1 MPSLAGDRWR
11 WNRRRGAA
19 GQPAPLVP
27 SPPNGRG
34 RWYVSNPAMRHRPPR
49 LPPLP
54 RLSPPPRSP
63 SHGPP
68 LRPPHLGWGHP
79 PRRHG
84 GLPVRS
90 PRPSAGSQ
98 GSDWGHRSGVTFCS
112 AAASPATTPTTAP
125 PPRSCARRR
134 RPPGRDLPRRDRSA
148 GPAADRASRASPR
161 RGKRVPRLR
170 RREGQRASLEGRLA
184 RRRGDAE
191 GGGTG
196 KTASPAT
203 RPTTVHAGKAGHTRR
218 DEETEGG
225 RRWIGVRLRFFH
237 ESPPTHRRR
246 GAHTKA
252 RRDGDTKRRRRGLD
266 WGQASFLSREPARPP
281 PARGAHEGT
290 KARRDGGGRRWGALR
305 VKPPIHR
312 RRGRTRR
319 HEGTKRR
326 RHEETEGGDSPR
338 RCCLHESPPIH
349 HRRGTHTNRK
359 TSGSGLE
366 TSGVE
371 ARCLAS
377 RGQGGVDRRDHRAMV
392 DPGVVTQSPPSR
404 RERPPVRGNSYWPS
418 P

>member
-148 GPAADRASRASPR
+148 GPTADRASRASPR

-225 RRWIGVRLRFFH
+225 RRW
-237 ESPPTHRRR
+237 
-246 GAHTKA
+246 
-252 RRDGDTKRRRRGLD
+252 
-266 WGQASFLSREPARPP
+266 
-281 PARGAHEGT
+281 
-290 KARRDGGGRRWGALR
+290 GALR

-319 HEGTKRR
+319 HEGTKRQRGETPPGVVVSTRARPPTAGAGRTR
-326 RHEETEGGDSPR
+326 RHEETE
-338 RCCLHESPPIH
+338 
-349 HRRGTHTNRK
+349 T
-359 TSGSGLE
+359 
-366 TSGVE
+366 
-371 ARCLAS
+371 
-377 RGQGGVDRRDHRAMV
+377 RRDGGA
-392 DPGVVTQSPPSR
+392 DWIGVRLRGWGQASFLSREPAHPP
-404 RERPPVRGNSYWPS
+404 PARGAHEGTKARSDGDTKRQRGGGAGVHS
-418 P
+418 V

>member
-225 RRWIGVRLRFFH
+225 RRWGALRVKL
-237 ESPPTHRRR
+237 PTHRRR

-252 RRDGDTKRRRRGLD
+252 RRHEETKTRRDGGADWIGVRLRG
-266 WGQASFLSREPARPP
+266 WGQASFLSREPAHPPPARDAHEGTKARRDGGRRLPPALLSPREPAQPP

-290 KARRDGGGRRWGALR
+290 KARRDGGGEALGCT
-305 VKPPIHR
+305 PHA
-312 RRGRTRR
+312 
-319 HEGTKRR
+319 
-326 RHEETEGGDSPR
+326 D
-338 RCCLHESPPIH
+338 L
-349 HRRGTHTNRK
+349 
-359 TSGSGLE
+359 
-366 TSGVE
+366 GVTD
-371 ARCLAS
+371 L
-377 RGQGGVDRRDHRAMV
+377 GVR
-392 DPGVVTQSPPSR
+392 S
-404 RERPPVRGNSYWPS
+404 
-418 P
+418 

>member
-225 RRWIGVRLRFFH
+225 RRWGALRVKL
-237 ESPPTHRRR
+237 PTHRRR
-246 GAHTKA
+246 GTHTKA

-266 WGQASFLSREPARPP
+266 WGQASGLGSGFVSFTRARPP
-281 PARGAHEGT
+281 TAGA
-290 KARRDGGGRRWGALR
+290 
-305 VKPPIHR
+305 
-312 RRGRTRR
+312 GRTRR

-326 RHEETEGGDSPR
+326 GGEALGCTPSEATHPPPARAHTKTRRHEETETRRDGGGRLPPALLSPR
-338 RCCLHESPPIH
+338 EPAHPPPARDAHEQ
-349 HRRGTHTNRK
+349 K
-359 TSGSGLE
+359 DL
-366 TSGVE
+366 GV
-371 ARCLAS
+371 RS
-377 RGQGGVDRRDHRAMV
+377 
-392 DPGVVTQSPPSR
+392 
-404 RERPPVRGNSYWPS
+404 
-418 P
+418 

>member
-1 MPSLAGDRWR
+1 M
-11 WNRRRGAA
+11 NR
-19 GQPAPLVP
+19 
-27 SPPNGRG
+27 
-34 RWYVSNPAMRHRPPR
+34 
-49 LPPLP
+49 
-54 RLSPPPRSP
+54 
-63 SHGPP
+63 
-68 LRPPHLGWGHP
+68 LRPLGAVKGLAEPPHRAELRVALLHQLVAVQ
-79 PRRHG
+79 G
-84 GLPVRS
+84 G
-90 PRPSAGSQ
+90 
-98 GSDWGHRSGVTFCS
+98 
-112 AAASPATTPTTAP
+112 
-125 PPRSCARRR
+125 
-134 RPPGRDLPRRDRSA
+134 
-148 GPAADRASRASPR
+148 
-161 RGKRVPRLR
+161 
-170 RREGQRASLEGRLA
+170 
-184 RRRGDAE
+184 
-191 GGGTG
+191 
-196 KTASPAT
+196 
-203 RPTTVHAGKAGHTRR
+203 
-218 DEETEGG
+218 
-225 RRWIGVRLRFFH
+225 
-237 ESPPTHRRR
+237 
-246 GAHTKA
+246 
-252 RRDGDTKRRRRGLD
+252 
-266 WGQASFLSREPARPP
+266 WGQASGLGSGFVSFTRARPPTADAGRTRRHEGTKRQRGEALGCTPSEATRPP

>member
-225 RRWIGVRLRFFH
+225 RRW
-237 ESPPTHRRR
+237 
-246 GAHTKA
+246 
-252 RRDGDTKRRRRGLD
+252 
-266 WGQASFLSREPARPP
+266 
-281 PARGAHEGT
+281 
-290 KARRDGGGRRWGALR
+290 GALR

-319 HEGTKRR
+319 HEGTKRQRGETPPGVVVSTRARPSTAGAGAHEGTKARRDEGGEALGCTPCEATHPPPARGAHEGTKRR
-326 RHEETEGGDSPR
+326 RHEETKGG
-338 RCCLHESPPIH
+338 
-349 HRRGTHTNRK
+349 GA
-359 TSGSGLE
+359 
-366 TSGVE
+366 GVH
-371 ARCLAS
+371 S
-377 RGQGGVDRRDHRAMV
+377 V
-392 DPGVVTQSPPSR
+392 
-404 RERPPVRGNSYWPS
+404 
-418 P
+418 

>member
-225 RRWIGVRLRFFH
+225 RRWGALRVKL
-237 ESPPTHRRR
+237 PTHRRR

-252 RRDGDTKRRRRGLD
+252 RRDG
-266 WGQASFLSREPARPP
+266 
-281 PARGAHEGT
+281 
-290 KARRDGGGRRWGALR
+290 
-305 VKPPIHR
+305 
-312 RRGRTRR
+312 
-319 HEGTKRR
+319 GTKRR
-326 RHEETEGGDSPR
+326 RGEALGCTPCEAAHPFLPSTAYLPGRPPYLTPLKGEAPR
-338 RCCLHESPPIH
+338 TPVPGVRSCDPAGSRGACAQRGVARLYSRGSKRTSRSARVSWWPPSGVAVRTSVARCCL
-349 HRRGTHTNRK
+349 
-359 TSGSGLE
+359 
-366 TSGVE
+366 
-371 ARCLAS
+371 
-377 RGQGGVDRRDHRAMV
+377 RAWSWRMRSSTV
-392 DPGVVTQSPPSR
+392 WRVMR
-404 RERPPVRGNSYWPS
+404 L
-418 P
+418 

>member
-225 RRWIGVRLRFFH
+225 RRW
-237 ESPPTHRRR
+237 
-246 GAHTKA
+246 
-252 RRDGDTKRRRRGLD
+252 
-266 WGQASFLSREPARPP
+266 
-281 PARGAHEGT
+281 
-290 KARRDGGGRRWGALR
+290 GALR